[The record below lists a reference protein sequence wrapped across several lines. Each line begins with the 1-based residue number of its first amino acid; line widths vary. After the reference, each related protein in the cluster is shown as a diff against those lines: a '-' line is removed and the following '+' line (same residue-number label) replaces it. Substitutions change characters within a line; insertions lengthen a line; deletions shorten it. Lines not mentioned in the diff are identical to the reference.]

1 MLAKETETYFH
12 EIRELFKENEKR
24 FKENEKRFKET
35 DRALEARFKETDRVL
50 EARFKETDRVLEA
63 RFKETSAEV
72 SRAVQAVNDLTGKW
86 GRFVEGLI
94 VPAAER
100 LFREK
105 GIEINTVYQR
115 VKKRQ
120 HGEEME
126 IDILAIDGEYAVLIE
141 AKSTLK
147 VADVDDYIEKL
158 QAFKRFFPEYA
169 AKKVV
174 GAVGGI
180 VINENADK
188 YAYKKGLYVI
198 AESGDTVKIL
208 NDAKFEHHLW

>member
-1 MLAKETETYFH
+1 MLAKEAETYFQ
-12 EIRELFKENEKR
+12 EIWELFKETDR
-24 FKENEKRFKET
+24 RSKENEKRFKET
-35 DRALEARFKETDRVL
+35 DK
-50 EARFKETDRVLEA
+50 K
-63 RFKETSAEV
+63 FKETSAEV
-72 SRAVQAVNDLTGKW
+72 SRTVKAVNDLTGKW

-94 VPAAER
+94 APAAER

-105 GIEINTVYQR
+105 GIEINKVFQR
-115 VKKRQ
+115 VKSRQ
-120 HGEEME
+120 NGEEME
-126 IDILAIDGEYAVLIE
+126 IDILAVDGEYAVLIE

-158 QAFKRFFPEYA
+158 QKFKDFFPEYS

-180 VINENADK
+180 VIDEGADK

-208 NDAKFEHHLW
+208 NDAKFKPILW